1 MTMDKTTTWM
11 IRAACG
17 VVIAIP
23 SLLVLSW
30 ISDAVL
36 QSRLQEEQRRVEQLR
51 AKEGAQYA
59 RITRAQEAIEYAES
73 GVGLTKAEAWQLLQ
87 EACDA
92 YSGDHD
98 GCDELTKRR

>member
-1 MTMDKTTTWM
+1 MDKTTTWM

-51 AKEGAQYA
+51 AKRDAQYN
-59 RITRAQEAIEYAES
+59 RISNALRAIEYAEA
-73 GVGLTKAEAWQLLQ
+73 GVGLTKAEAWQLLE

-92 YSGDHD
+92 YPGYHS
-98 GCDELTKRR
+98 GCDEYD